1 MPVET
6 NQSAPVTQVP
16 AIYRVRVGE
25 LLVTALSDG
34 YVKGAE
40 GILRNVDLDAAKA
53 LLHAAR
59 RSPPVVEIN
68 AFVVQHAGRTML
80 IDTGAGGYMG
90 RNAGLLASNLA
101 AAGIDNLAIDTV
113 FLTHIHPDHIGG
125 LTDRVEGKARFPNA
139 ELAVSADEYA
149 YWMDDAMMQ
158 RASKDNRALFFEC
171 PREQLAPYR
180 DRLRL
185 FEDGEIFPGVTA
197 LKAPGHTPGH
207 AMGLLSSGTET
218 LLIWGDT
225 VHVPEVQT
233 AFPHAG
239 VVFDV
244 DSQGAA
250 DTRRRVFDMVAA
262 DRMPVMGMHLGFP
275 GLMHL
280 DRSGEGYRQMPMPWR
295 HTL

>member
-1 MPVET
+1 MAVET
-6 NQSAPVTQVP
+6 IQLTPAQVP
-16 AIYRVRVGE
+16 AIYRIRVGG

-34 YVKGAE
+34 YVRGGE
-40 GILRNVDLDAAKA
+40 GILRNGDLDAAKA
-53 LLHAAR
+53 VLHAAR
-59 RSPPVVEIN
+59 RYPPVVEIN
-68 AFVVQHAGRTML
+68 AFVVQHSGRTML

-90 RNAGLLASNLA
+90 RSAGFLVSNLR
-101 AAGIDNLAIDTV
+101 AAGIDSVAIDTV

-139 ELAVSADEYA
+139 ELVVSADEYA
-149 YWMDDAMMQ
+149 YWMDDAVMQ
-158 RASKDNRALFFEC
+158 RASKDDRALFFEC

-180 DRLRL
+180 HRLRL
-185 FEDGEIFPGVTA
+185 FKDGEVFPGVTV

-207 AMGLLSSGTET
+207 AMCLIGSGTET

-244 DSQGAA
+244 DPQGAA
-250 DTRRRVFDMVAA
+250 NSRLRTFDMVAT
-262 DRMPVMGMHLGFP
+262 DRIPVMGMHLGFP

-280 DRSGEGYRQMPMPWR
+280 DQCAEGYRLIPMPWR
-295 HTL
+295 HIL

>member
-1 MPVET
+1 MTVEASPAT
-6 NQSAPVTQVP
+6 SAAQVP

-34 YVKGAE
+34 YVKGGEA
-40 GILRNVDLDAAKA
+40 ILRNVDPDMAKT
-53 LLHAAR
+53 LLHAAHR
-59 RSPPVVEIN
+59 RPAVVEIN

-90 RNAGLLASNLA
+90 RNAGSLASNLD
-101 AAGIDNLAIDTV
+101 AAGVAKSDIDTI
-113 FLTHIHPDHIGG
+113 FLTHIHPDHVGG
-125 LTDRVEGKARFPNA
+125 LTDKGDGQARFPNA
-139 ELAVSADEYA
+139 ELAVSGAEYA
-149 YWMDDAMMQ
+149 YWMDDERMES
-158 RASKDNRALFFEC
+158 ASAGDRALFFEC
-171 PREQLAPYR
+171 PREQFAPYR

-185 FEDGEIFPGVTA
+185 LDDGEIFPGATL

-207 AMGLLSSGTET
+207 AMCLINSGQEA

-233 AFPHAG
+233 ALPHAG

-244 DSQGAA
+244 DLQGAA

-262 DRMPVMGMHLGFP
+262 DRIPVMGMHLGFP
-275 GLMHL
+275 GLMYL
-280 DRSGEGYRQMPMPWR
+280 ERCTTGYRLMPMPWR